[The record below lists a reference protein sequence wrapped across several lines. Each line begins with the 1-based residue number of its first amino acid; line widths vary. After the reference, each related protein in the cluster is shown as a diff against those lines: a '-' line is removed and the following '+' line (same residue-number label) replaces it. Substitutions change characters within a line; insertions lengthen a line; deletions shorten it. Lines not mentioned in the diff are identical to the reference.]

1 MNLVRKLLHRHISI
15 PQFLGYFFANI
26 LGMFIVLLAVQFYS
40 DVIPMFSGEDNFF
53 KKQYVVVSNHIGT
66 AGAFSGKTNVF
77 TQSEIDELAAQ
88 PFAKRISTFTSSSY
102 KVSASV
108 NVSGNR
114 SITTDL
120 FFDAVDDYFVDADKD
135 IWQYTPGEKTV
146 PIILP
151 RTYLTLYNFGF
162 AKNYGL
168 PGVSEGLAG
177 MIDMR
182 LIINSGN
189 SYDVF
194 NGKIVGFSGK
204 LNTMLVPRSFMD
216 WSNEKYGNNVTEGP
230 LRLVVE
236 VDNITDARIAKYMD
250 SHGLEVEEDKLDAGR
265 MTYFL
270 KIVTGLV
277 LAAGLLISILS
288 FYILMLS
295 IYLLVEKNT
304 DKLENL
310 LLIGYSTAK
319 VAFPYQL
326 LTLVMN
332 ACVLVVSLVAVI
344 IVRNYYLKLISL
356 MYPQISGTQ
365 MTAALVTGFL
375 LYLIVSIINI
385 TAIRNRINY
394 IWHRRK

>member
-1 MNLVRKLLHRHISI
+1 
-15 PQFLGYFFANI
+15 
-26 LGMFIVLLAVQFYS
+26 
-40 DVIPMFSGEDNFF
+40 
-53 KKQYVVVSNHIGT
+53 
-66 AGAFSGKTNVF
+66 
-77 TQSEIDELAAQ
+77 
-88 PFAKRISTFTSSSY
+88 
-102 KVSASV
+102 
-108 NVSGNR
+108 
-114 SITTDL
+114 
-120 FFDAVDDYFVDADKD
+120 
-135 IWQYTPGEKTV
+135 
-146 PIILP
+146 
-151 RTYLTLYNFGF
+151 
-162 AKNYGL
+162 
-168 PGVSEGLAG
+168 
-177 MIDMR
+177 
-182 LIINSGN
+182 
-189 SYDVF
+189 
-194 NGKIVGFSGK
+194 
-204 LNTMLVPRSFMD
+204 
-216 WSNEKYGNNVTEGP
+216 
-230 LRLVVE
+230 
-236 VDNITDARIAKYMD
+236 
-250 SHGLEVEEDKLDAGR
+250 

-332 ACVLVVSLVAVI
+332 ACVLVVSLVAVL

>member
-53 KKQYVVVSNHIGT
+53 KKQYVVVSKHIGT

-177 MIDMR
+177 MIDMK

-319 VAFPYQL
+319 VALPYQL

-332 ACVLVVSLVAVI
+332 ACVLVVSLVAV
-344 IVRNYYLKLISL
+344 
-356 MYPQISGTQ
+356 
-365 MTAALVTGFL
+365 
-375 LYLIVSIINI
+375 LIV
-385 TAIRNRINY
+385 
-394 IWHRRK
+394 

>member
-1 MNLVRKLLHRHISI
+1 MVRKLLHRHISI

-53 KKQYVVVSNHIGT
+53 KLQYVVVSKHIGT

-162 AKNYGL
+162 AKNCGL

-182 LIINSGN
+182 LIKNSGN

-194 NGKIVGFSGK
+194 KGKIVGFSGK

-326 LTLVMN
+326 LTLMMN
-332 ACVLVVSLVAVI
+332 ACVLVVSLVAVL

-375 LYLIVSIINI
+375 LNLIVSIINI

>member
-1 MNLVRKLLHRHISI
+1 
-15 PQFLGYFFANI
+15 
-26 LGMFIVLLAVQFYS
+26 
-40 DVIPMFSGEDNFF
+40 
-53 KKQYVVVSNHIGT
+53 
-66 AGAFSGKTNVF
+66 
-77 TQSEIDELAAQ
+77 
-88 PFAKRISTFTSSSY
+88 
-102 KVSASV
+102 
-108 NVSGNR
+108 
-114 SITTDL
+114 
-120 FFDAVDDYFVDADKD
+120 
-135 IWQYTPGEKTV
+135 
-146 PIILP
+146 
-151 RTYLTLYNFGF
+151 
-162 AKNYGL
+162 
-168 PGVSEGLAG
+168 
-177 MIDMR
+177 
-182 LIINSGN
+182 
-189 SYDVF
+189 
-194 NGKIVGFSGK
+194 
-204 LNTMLVPRSFMD
+204 
-216 WSNEKYGNNVTEGP
+216 
-230 LRLVVE
+230 
-236 VDNITDARIAKYMD
+236 MD

-332 ACVLVVSLVAVI
+332 AGVLVVSLVAVL

>member
-1 MNLVRKLLHRHISI
+1 
-15 PQFLGYFFANI
+15 
-26 LGMFIVLLAVQFYS
+26 
-40 DVIPMFSGEDNFF
+40 
-53 KKQYVVVSNHIGT
+53 
-66 AGAFSGKTNVF
+66 
-77 TQSEIDELAAQ
+77 
-88 PFAKRISTFTSSSY
+88 
-102 KVSASV
+102 
-108 NVSGNR
+108 
-114 SITTDL
+114 
-120 FFDAVDDYFVDADKD
+120 
-135 IWQYTPGEKTV
+135 
-146 PIILP
+146 
-151 RTYLTLYNFGF
+151 
-162 AKNYGL
+162 
-168 PGVSEGLAG
+168 
-177 MIDMR
+177 
-182 LIINSGN
+182 
-189 SYDVF
+189 
-194 NGKIVGFSGK
+194 
-204 LNTMLVPRSFMD
+204 
-216 WSNEKYGNNVTEGP
+216 
-230 LRLVVE
+230 
-236 VDNITDARIAKYMD
+236 MD

-295 IYLLVEKNT
+295 IYLLVEKNI

-332 ACVLVVSLVAVI
+332 ACVLVVSLVAVL

-365 MTAALVTGFL
+365 MTTALVTGFL

>member
-1 MNLVRKLLHRHISI
+1 
-15 PQFLGYFFANI
+15 
-26 LGMFIVLLAVQFYS
+26 
-40 DVIPMFSGEDNFF
+40 
-53 KKQYVVVSNHIGT
+53 
-66 AGAFSGKTNVF
+66 
-77 TQSEIDELAAQ
+77 
-88 PFAKRISTFTSSSY
+88 
-102 KVSASV
+102 
-108 NVSGNR
+108 
-114 SITTDL
+114 
-120 FFDAVDDYFVDADKD
+120 
-135 IWQYTPGEKTV
+135 
-146 PIILP
+146 
-151 RTYLTLYNFGF
+151 
-162 AKNYGL
+162 
-168 PGVSEGLAG
+168 
-177 MIDMR
+177 
-182 LIINSGN
+182 
-189 SYDVF
+189 
-194 NGKIVGFSGK
+194 
-204 LNTMLVPRSFMD
+204 
-216 WSNEKYGNNVTEGP
+216 
-230 LRLVVE
+230 
-236 VDNITDARIAKYMD
+236 MD

-332 ACVLVVSLVAVI
+332 ACVLVVSLVAVL

-365 MTAALVTGFL
+365 MTTALVTGFL

>member
-1 MNLVRKLLHRHISI
+1 
-15 PQFLGYFFANI
+15 
-26 LGMFIVLLAVQFYS
+26 
-40 DVIPMFSGEDNFF
+40 
-53 KKQYVVVSNHIGT
+53 
-66 AGAFSGKTNVF
+66 
-77 TQSEIDELAAQ
+77 
-88 PFAKRISTFTSSSY
+88 
-102 KVSASV
+102 
-108 NVSGNR
+108 
-114 SITTDL
+114 
-120 FFDAVDDYFVDADKD
+120 
-135 IWQYTPGEKTV
+135 
-146 PIILP
+146 
-151 RTYLTLYNFGF
+151 
-162 AKNYGL
+162 
-168 PGVSEGLAG
+168 
-177 MIDMR
+177 
-182 LIINSGN
+182 
-189 SYDVF
+189 
-194 NGKIVGFSGK
+194 
-204 LNTMLVPRSFMD
+204 
-216 WSNEKYGNNVTEGP
+216 
-230 LRLVVE
+230 
-236 VDNITDARIAKYMD
+236 
-250 SHGLEVEEDKLDAGR
+250 

-332 ACVLVVSLVAVI
+332 ACVLVVSLVAVL

-356 MYPQISGTQ
+356 MYPQINGTQ
-365 MTAALVTGFL
+365 MTAALVTGLL